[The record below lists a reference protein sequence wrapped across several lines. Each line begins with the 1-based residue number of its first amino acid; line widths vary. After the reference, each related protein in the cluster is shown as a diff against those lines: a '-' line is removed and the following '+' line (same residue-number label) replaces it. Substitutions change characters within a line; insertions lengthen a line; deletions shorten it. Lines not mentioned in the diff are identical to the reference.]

1 MMVLFLPETARSI
14 VANGS
19 RPAKGINKPLVPLV
33 APKARDVA
41 MAESISGVPIREGHR
56 KFPNPL
62 AALKLLRIPGT
73 AIILVAYG
81 INYTVYCC
89 LQASLSTLFVD
100 IYGVSGLVAGLVYIP
115 FGVAVALSAF
125 ATGRLLDI
133 SYKKT
138 AAENGISIVK
148 SKETDLKAFPIERA
162 RLRTVILSVALSAFL
177 VMGYGWALQARVSM
191 AVPLVLQFFIG
202 LTIQGIFTALNT
214 LLVDLHQD
222 CPSTAQAACNFVRCE
237 MAAACLAALDA
248 LIRRIG
254 PGWSFLLFG
263 VTLFI
268 EFLMLLL
275 LQLRGMKWRHA
286 RSEVRYLGHD

>member
-1 MMVLFLPETARSI
+1 MALFLPETARSI

-19 RPAKGINKPLVPLV
+19 RSAKGINKPLVPLV
-33 APKARDVA
+33 APNEERVVDSTSEVLT
-41 MAESISGVPIREGHR
+41 REERR
-56 KFPNPL
+56 KIPNPL
-62 AALKLLRIPGT
+62 TALKLLRNPST
-73 AIILVAYG
+73 AIVLVAYG

-125 ATGRLLDI
+125 ATGRLLDL

-138 AAENGISIVK
+138 AAQNGISIVE
-148 SKETDLKAFPIERA
+148 SKETDLKDFPIEFA
-162 RLRTVILSVALSAFL
+162 RLRNVIWSVALSALL
-177 VMGYGWALQARVSM
+177 VMGYGWTLQARVTM
-191 AVPLVLQFFIG
+191 AVPLVLQFLIG
-202 LTIQGIFTALNT
+202 LTIQGVFTALNT
-214 LLVDLHQD
+214 LLVDLHPD

-248 LIRRIG
+248 SMTSIG

-263 VTLFI
+263 ATLFL

-275 LQLRGMKWRHA
+275 LQLKGLKWRHA
-286 RSEVRYLGHD
+286 RPRPA